1 MTDGRIRLAEVLAA
15 LSIATDL
22 GLGQPAG
29 HAARTCLLA
38 MRLARALG
46 VGGAELS
53 DVYYVSLLRYIGCT
67 ADAFEVAALAG
78 DEIGIAAAVGPAV
91 MGEPA
96 EEAAAVA
103 LPGGNAAKAVVM
115 ATHCEAAELL
125 AGRLGLGA
133 GVLTA
138 LRHGF
143 ERWDGRGNPAG
154 LAAEAVPLPV
164 RVAVVARDAELWH
177 RRAGYAATAEVLRH
191 RRGRAYDPAVV
202 DAILGGGEPML
213 AGTAVPPWEEVLAAE
228 PAPVHIG
235 GDRLDTLLAVAADFA
250 DLKIPYALGHS
261 RQVAR
266 LAEAAARDAGL
277 GDECA
282 VRLRRAGLL
291 HDLGR
296 TGISN
301 VVWDQSR
308 PLSADEWE
316 RVRLH
321 PYLTERI
328 LERTALLRPL
338 ARLAGAHHERLDGGG
353 YHRGSPGSAL
363 GMAER
368 VLAAADCYQAMLQQ
382 RPHRRARTPAEAARE
397 LAAEVADGRL
407 DPRAAAA
414 VTAAAGQTSVRLPSR
429 WPGGLTDREVDVLRL
444 ACRGLSKPQV
454 AQALCISVKTVGRHL
469 ENSYAKIGVSSRAG
483 AALYAVHHGL
493 LGETG

>member
-1 MTDGRIRLAEVLAA
+1 MRFAEVLAA
-15 LSIATDL
+15 LSTATDL

-38 MRLARALG
+38 MRIARALG
-46 VGGAELS
+46 VGGAALS
-53 DVYYVSLLRYIGCT
+53 DVYYVSLLRYVGCT

-78 DEIGIAAAVGPAV
+78 DEIGIAAAVGPVV

-103 LPGGNAAKAVVM
+103 LPGGTAAKAVMM

-125 AGRLGLGA
+125 AARLGLGA

-154 LAAEAVPLPV
+154 LAAEAVPLPI
-164 RVAVVARDAELWH
+164 RIAVVARDAELWH
-177 RRAGYAATAEVLRH
+177 RRTGYPVTAEVLRR

-202 DAILGGGEPML
+202 DAVLGGGEPML
-213 AGTAVPPWEEVLAAE
+213 AETAGSPWDEVLAAE
-228 PAPVHIG
+228 PAPVLIG
-235 GDRLDTLLAVAADFA
+235 ADRLDTLLTVVADFA
-250 DLKIPYALGHS
+250 DLKFPAALGHS
-261 RQVAR
+261 RHVAR
-266 LAEAAARDAGL
+266 LAEAAAREAGL
-277 GDECA
+277 GEECA

-301 VVWDQSR
+301 VVWDQPR
-308 PLSADEWE
+308 RLSADEWE

-321 PYLTERI
+321 PYLTERV

-338 ARLAGAHHERLDGGG
+338 ARLAGAHHERLDGSG
-353 YHRGSPGSAL
+353 YHRGSTGSAL

-368 VLAAADCYQAMLQQ
+368 VLAAADCYQAMLQR
-382 RPHRRARTPAEAARE
+382 RPHRPARTPGAAARE
-397 LAAEVADGRL
+397 LVAEVAGGRL

-414 VTAAAGQTSVRLPSR
+414 VTAAAGHAPVRVPSR

-454 AQALCISVKTVGRHL
+454 AEALCISVKTVGRHL
-469 ENSYAKIGVSSRAG
+469 ENSYAKIGVSSRAS

-493 LGETG
+493 LGEPG